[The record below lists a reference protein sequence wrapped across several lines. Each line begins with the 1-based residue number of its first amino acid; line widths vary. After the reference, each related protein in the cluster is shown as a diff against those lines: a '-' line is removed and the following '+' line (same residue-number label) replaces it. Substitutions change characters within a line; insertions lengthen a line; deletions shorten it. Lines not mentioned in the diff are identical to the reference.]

1 MVLRGTRT
9 FNPGTVE
16 WQGMGDIVKFRKAR
30 KRIERQLEE
39 RRAAENRVR
48 YGRGRAERAFE
59 SARTTK
65 ARRDLELHRIE
76 TGDDR

>member
-1 MVLRGTRT
+1 
-9 FNPGTVE
+9 
-16 WQGMGDIVKFRKAR
+16 MGDIVKFKKAR

-48 YGRGRAERAFE
+48 HGRGKAERTLEA
-59 SARTTK
+59 ARKTK
-65 ARRDLELHRIE
+65 ACRDLDKHRIE

>member
-1 MVLRGTRT
+1 
-9 FNPGTVE
+9 
-16 WQGMGDIVKFRKAR
+16 MGDIVKIRKAL

-39 RRAAENRVR
+39 QRAAENRVR
-48 YGRGRAERAFE
+48 YGRGKAERRLE